1 MIRNAMEYLVK
12 LGKRE
17 TVCVDNFNYTTDRL
31 EIIEEP
37 GAKELGITTLSGLV
51 DYIKSGIDHK
61 GDKLLLIQIVS
72 PQRVL
77 LRSALRKNRDR
88 ETYIMCEAWLPEV
101 RFDRPLNLEAFN
113 IMLQSAFIKNND
125 RDILLRIAGNV
136 QESTVK
142 TVVDDGVSQVVSMKT
157 GIATV
162 SDVIIPNTAKLKPFR
177 TFSEVEQPESEF
189 VFRLIQGEMKA
200 MLCEADGGAWKNQAM
215 LNIKIYLQEEL
226 KEFKNVNIIA

>member
-1 MIRNAMEYLVK
+1 MIKNAMEYLVK

-61 GDKLLLIQIVS
+61 EDKLLLIQIVS

-101 RFDRPLNLEAFN
+101 RFDRPLSLEAFN

-215 LNIKIYLQEEL
+215 LNIKAYLQEEL

>member
-17 TVCVDNFNYTTDRL
+17 TVCVDGFNYTTDRL

-37 GAKELGITTLSGLV
+37 RANDLEIATLSGLV

-61 GDKLLLIQIVS
+61 EDELLLIQIVS
-72 PQRVL
+72 PQRVFV
-77 LRSALRKNRDR
+77 RSALRKNRDR
-88 ETYIMCEAWLPEV
+88 ETYIECDAWLPDV
-101 RFDRPLNLEAFN
+101 RFDRALSLEPFN

-125 RDILLRIAGNV
+125 RDILLKIAGNV

-142 TVVDDGVSQVVSMKT
+142 TVVDDGISQVVSMKT

-162 SDVIIPNTAKLKPFR
+162 SDVIIPNTVRLKPFR

-215 LNIKIYLQEEL
+215 LNIKTYLQEEL
-226 KEFKNVNIIA
+226 KDFKNVNIIA